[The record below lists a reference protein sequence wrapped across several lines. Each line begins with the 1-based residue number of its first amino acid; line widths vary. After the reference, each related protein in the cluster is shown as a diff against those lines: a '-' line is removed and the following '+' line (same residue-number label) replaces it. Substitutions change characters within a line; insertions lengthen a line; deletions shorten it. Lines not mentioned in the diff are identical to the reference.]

1 MDVDVGVDDGT
12 GRRKRPLPT
21 QPYPR
26 PYIHTRES
34 EHRAMTLYD
43 DVTEAAGAIRAHT
56 ALQPS
61 VGIILGSGLGDLAG
75 EVQDATAIPY
85 AEIPHFLRST
95 VHGHAGRLLI
105 GTLENMP
112 VVMMQG
118 RFHFYE
124 GYPLEAITLPV
135 RVMHAL
141 GVGTLIVTNAA
152 GGLNP
157 AYRPGDFMLIRDHIN
172 LPGMT
177 GANPLMGPN
186 DERFGE
192 RFPALAHAYDAEL
205 RQAARD
211 AAAQYAGVT
220 LHEGVYV
227 MVSGPSYETGAE
239 LKFLR
244 GIGGDAVGMST
255 APEVVVARHVG
266 MRVLG
271 LSLIT
276 NSATGEDTEEVSHAE
291 VLSTAEAARVRFA
304 MLVRGILQRMANL
317 S

>member
-1 MDVDVGVDDGT
+1 
-12 GRRKRPLPT
+12 
-21 QPYPR
+21 
-26 PYIHTRES
+26 
-34 EHRAMTLYD
+34 MTLYD
-43 DVTEAAGAIRAHT
+43 QVTEAATTIRAHT
-56 ALQPS
+56 DLQPA
-61 VGIILGSGLGDLAG
+61 VGIILGSGLGDLAN
-75 EVQDATAIPY
+75 EVRDATAIPY
-85 AEIPHFLRST
+85 ADIHHFLRST
-95 VHGHAGRLLI
+95 VHGHAGRLLL
-105 GTLENMP
+105 GSLEDVP

-124 GYPLEAITLPV
+124 GYTLQALTLPV

-141 GVGTLIVTNAA
+141 GARTLIVTNAA

-172 LPGMT
+172 LPGMA

-186 DERFGE
+186 DDRLGE

-205 RQAARD
+205 RQLARD
-211 AAAQYAGVT
+211 VAAQHTGTT

-244 GIGGDAVGMST
+244 ATGADAVGMST
-255 APEVVVARHVG
+255 APEVVVARHMG

-276 NSATGEDTEEVSHAE
+276 NTATGDVTEKVNHTE
-291 VLSTAEAARVRFA
+291 VLATADAARVRFA
-304 MLVRGILQRMANL
+304 MLVRGILRGMSSL
-317 S
+317 DEPT

>member
-1 MDVDVGVDDGT
+1 
-12 GRRKRPLPT
+12 
-21 QPYPR
+21 
-26 PYIHTRES
+26 
-34 EHRAMTLYD
+34 MTLYD
-43 DVTEAAGAIRAHT
+43 QVAEAAAAIRAHT
-56 ALQPS
+56 ALQPA
-61 VGIILGSGLGDLAG
+61 VGIILGSGLGDLAN
-75 EVQDATAIPY
+75 EVQDARAIPY

-95 VHGHAGRLLI
+95 VHGHAGRLLL
-105 GTLENMP
+105 GTLEGMP

-124 GYPLEAITLPV
+124 GYSLQAITLPV

-141 GVGTLIVTNAA
+141 GARTLIVTNAA

-186 DERFGE
+186 DERLGE
-192 RFPALAHAYDAEL
+192 RFPALAHAYDAAL
-205 RQAARD
+205 RQLARE
-211 AAAQYAGVT
+211 AAAHYADTT

-244 GIGGDAVGMST
+244 AMGADAVGMST
-255 APEVVVARHVG
+255 APEVVVARHMG

-276 NSATGEDTEEVSHAE
+276 NAATGDDSEQINHAE

-304 MLVRGILQRMANL
+304 MLVRGILRGMANL
-317 S
+317 N

>member
-1 MDVDVGVDDGT
+1 
-12 GRRKRPLPT
+12 
-21 QPYPR
+21 
-26 PYIHTRES
+26 
-34 EHRAMTLYD
+34 MTLYD
-43 DVTEAAGAIRAHT
+43 QVTEAASAIRAHT
-56 ALQPS
+56 TLTPAI
-61 VGIILGSGLGDLAG
+61 GIILGSGLGDLAN
-75 EVQDATAIPY
+75 EVQDASAIPY
-85 AEIPHFLRST
+85 TEIPHFLRST
-95 VHGHAGRLLI
+95 VHGHAGRLLL
-105 GTLENMP
+105 GTLENTP

-118 RFHFYE
+118 RVHFYE
-124 GYPLEAITLPV
+124 GYSLQALTMPT

-141 GVGTLIVTNAA
+141 GAQILIVTNAA

-172 LPGMT
+172 LPGLA

-205 RQAARD
+205 RQIARE
-211 AAAQYAGVT
+211 AAAQYADVT

-244 GIGGDAVGMST
+244 TIGGDAVGMST
-255 APEVVVARHVG
+255 APEVVVARHEG

-276 NSATGEDTEEVSHAE
+276 NSATGEATEKVNHAE

-304 MLVRGILQRMANL
+304 MLAHGILQRMTNFSQPA
-317 S
+317 